1 MWRMITRSCSI
12 AFDKCG
18 FKERAIL
25 YGRILLRSVKKK
37 EAKLSVEVY
46 QQDKR
51 NYSQLL
57 ITEKMH
63 LRIG

>member
-18 FKERAIL
+18 FKRAIL
-25 YGRILLRSVKKK
+25 YGRILLAFLKKK
-37 EAKLSVEVY
+37 EAKSSVEVY
-46 QQDKR
+46 QQNKR

-57 ITEKMH
+57 ITEKRH